1 MFVMTVFLCM
11 SRRNAVKTEQRHG
24 KSGMTGTGQLHVSR
38 TGSGNGLERRL
49 PIQVDHDP
57 LSVLYVYIYVIYQHS
72 DIIYSLIID
81 THTVSHHIQ
90 QSLT

>member
-1 MFVMTVFLCM
+1 MFVVFLCM
-11 SRRNAVKTEQRHG
+11 SRRNAVKTEQRQG

-38 TGSGNGLERRL
+38 TGGGNGLERRL

-57 LSVLYVYIYVIYQHS
+57 LPVLYVYIIYQLS
-72 DIIYSLIID
+72 DIIYSLIIY

-90 QSLT
+90 